1 MAKPTNEGSSVK
13 QADDRSSPRPAE
25 EDDAPRLPD
34 AVQQRRPKRNRV
46 SLNPKDNH
54 SQLADQLQQLP
65 EALNAWKW
73 SIRFLKLMR
82 DKSKEA
88 LDTFTVRDKEACEAL
103 EDLLFHVCAHQIS
116 LREVLAVPQ
125 AGISDLE
132 HVPAWRA
139 VVEKAYIVPEPTED
153 NMMKLISKITPKE
166 VDSRSMTSIW
176 YIFRMPTNNF
186 PRNSEV

>member
-103 EDLLFHVCAHQIS
+103 EDLLS
-116 LREVLAVPQ
+116 TSVLIKSAYAKYWLYHKPASRTSNMCLHGEQWWKKPILCRNPQ
-125 AGISDLE
+125 
-132 HVPAWRA
+132 R
-139 VVEKAYIVPEPTED
+139 T
-153 NMMKLISKITPKE
+153 T
-166 VDSRSMTSIW
+166 
-176 YIFRMPTNNF
+176 
-186 PRNSEV
+186 